1 MKSHKTRI
9 DLQANAKAVSID
21 LLNSRLAYAIDLALV
36 TKQAQ
41 WNLKGIQF
49 IGVREM
55 LGTFRSELD
64 SHVDTIAER
73 VVQLG
78 GTALGTSQT
87 VANKTALKPYP
98 TDIYK
103 IRDHVAALIERY
115 SAVANAARAGIDRAE
130 KAGDADTADILTEF
144 SRNLD
149 KSLSFLE
156 AHLQEAA

>member
-1 MKSHKTRI
+1 MKSHETRI
-9 DLQANAKAVSID
+9 DLQANAKAASID

-49 IGVREM
+49 VGVREM

-73 VVQLG
+73 GVQLG
-78 GTALGTSQT
+78 RTALGTSQT
-87 VANKTALKPYP
+87 VTNKTALKLYP
-98 TDIYK
+98 TDSYK

-115 SAVANAARAGIDRAE
+115 SAVANAACAGIDRAE

>member
-1 MKSHKTRI
+1 MKSHETKN
-9 DLQANAKAVSID
+9 DLQPTAKAVSID
-21 LLNSRLAYAIDLALV
+21 LLNARLAYAIDLALV
-36 TKQAQ
+36 AKQAH

-49 IGVREM
+49 VGVREM
-55 LGTFRSELD
+55 LGTFRTELD
-64 SHVDTIAER
+64 SHIDTIAER

-78 GTALGTSQT
+78 GTALGTCQT
-87 VANKTALKPYP
+87 VANKTVLKPYP

-103 IRDHVAALIERY
+103 ITDHVAALIERY
-115 SAVANAARAGIDRAE
+115 SAVANAARVGIDRAE